1 MGDQVEPTGRSPTVV
16 IVDDHPAIVDG
27 VRGWCR
33 TADPPITVVAG
44 GNRPAV
50 AFAGPGRTADVVVF
64 DLVYGREPDH
74 AALRRLIAENRR
86 VVVYSQE
93 ESADTV
99 LRCVEMGVA
108 TYLTKA
114 EGDEHLVPAIRAI
127 AAGGTYTGP
136 MLSGVLAGDR
146 RPGRPL
152 LSDREREVLIAW
164 FECESKNLV
173 AKRLH
178 LSVKT
183 VDTYIERVRM
193 KYAETG
199 RPATSKSDLMIRALR
214 DGIVDIDELESRRDN
229 DGG

>member
-1 MGDQVEPTGRSPTVV
+1 MVGPLAEPPDPGPTVV

-27 VRGWCR
+27 VRAWCAG
-33 TADPPITVVAG
+33 ADPPIAVVDS
-44 GNRPAV
+44 GNRPHV
-50 AFAGPGRTADVVVF
+50 AFTGAGRTADVVVF
-64 DLVYGREPDH
+64 DLLYDGQPDF
-74 AALRRLIAENRR
+74 AALRRLVAEGRR
-86 VVVYSQE
+86 IIVYSQE

-99 LRCVEMGVA
+99 LRCVELGVA
-108 TYLTKA
+108 TYLTKV
-114 EGDEHLVPAIRAI
+114 EGDGHLVPAIRAI

-146 RPGRPL
+146 RADRPV
-152 LSDREREVLIAW
+152 LSEREREVLIAW

-193 KYAETG
+193 KYADTG
-199 RPATSKSDLMIRALR
+199 RPATSKSALMIRALQ
-214 DGIVDIDELESRRDN
+214 DGIVDLGDLGEQD
-229 DGG
+229 

>member
-1 MGDQVEPTGRSPTVV
+1 MAGPMTEPPARAPTVV
-16 IVDDHPAIVDG
+16 IVDDHPAIING
-27 VRGWCR
+27 VRGWCEG
-33 TADPPITVVAG
+33 ADPPITVVDS

-50 AFAGPGRTADVVVF
+50 AFAGPGRDADVVVF
-64 DLVYGREPDH
+64 DLLYGREPDYP
-74 AALRRLIAENRR
+74 ALRRLIAENRR
-86 VVVYSQE
+86 IIVYSQE

-114 EGDEHLVPAIRAI
+114 EGDEHLVPAIHAI
-127 AAGGTYTGP
+127 AAGATYTGP

-146 RPGRPL
+146 RPGRPV
-152 LSDREREVLIAW
+152 LSEREREVLIAW
-164 FECESKNLV
+164 FECESKSLV

-193 KYAETG
+193 KYADTG
-199 RPATSKSDLMIRALR
+199 RPATSKSALMIRALQ
-214 DGIVDIDELESRRDN
+214 DGIVDITELE
-229 DGG
+229 